1 MHIYVSIRLL
11 SLKVSLS
18 NQDYLGKLLQVQ
30 KNPTA
35 EELHRFIMKKRV
47 TYE

>member
-1 MHIYVSIRLL
+1 MHRYVSLRFL
-11 SLKVSLS
+11 SFEVSLS
-18 NQDYLGKLLQVQ
+18 NQGYLGKLLQVQ